1 MNAMAAL
8 QQYRGIGAQGA
19 VIDAS
24 PHQLILML
32 IDGAIEKMVAAK
44 GKMIHGDIAGKGG
57 LISGSIAI
65 IDTLR
70 ASLDHEAGGELADN
84 LDRLYDY
91 MSRRLLESNL
101 RNQPQLLDE
110 VVSLLKEI
118 KEAWSAIP
126 QDYRAARSRSQVAAM
141 VSGRPQ

>member
-1 MNAMAAL
+1 
-8 QQYRGIGAQGA
+8 
-19 VIDAS
+19 
-24 PHQLILML
+24 ML
-32 IDGAIEKMVAAK
+32 IDGAIEKTVTAK
-44 GKMIHGDIAGKGG
+44 GKMVHGDVAGKGS
-57 LISGSIAI
+57 LISGSMAI

-70 ASLDHEAGGELADN
+70 VSLDHEAGGELADN

-91 MSRRLLESNL
+91 MSRRLLESSM

-110 VVSLLKEI
+110 IVSLLKEI

-141 VSGRPQ
+141 MSGRPQ

>member
-1 MNAMAAL
+1 MNATAAL
-8 QQYRGIGAQGA
+8 QQYRGIGNQGA
-19 VIDAS
+19 VMDAS

-32 IDGAIEKMVAAK
+32 IDGAIEKTVTAK
-44 GKMIHGDIAGKGG
+44 GKMVHGDVAGKGS
-57 LISGSIAI
+57 LISGSMAI

-70 ASLDHEAGGELADN
+70 VSLDHEAGGELADN

-91 MSRRLLESNL
+91 MSRRLLESSM

-110 VVSLLKEI
+110 IVSLLKEI

-141 VSGRPQ
+141 MSGRSQ